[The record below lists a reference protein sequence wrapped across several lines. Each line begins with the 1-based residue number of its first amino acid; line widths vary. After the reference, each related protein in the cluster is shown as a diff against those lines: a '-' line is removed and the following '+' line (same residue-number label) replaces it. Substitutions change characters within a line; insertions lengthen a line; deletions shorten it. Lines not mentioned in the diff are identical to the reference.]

1 MPVAMVPPP
10 RGGLAFE
17 MVVEFGVENTLGKR
31 LLQLVEK
38 PVLVENLFRVT
49 AVQKLVQGVFLDR
62 HKRPPSASLWPAH
75 KIPDSSGG
83 QAAGS
88 LVADSASRVVPL
100 VDAGGARP
108 LAAGR
113 TRLRRRS
120 RRPS

>member
-62 HKRPPSASLWPAH
+62 HKRPPSASLWALH
-75 KIPDSSGG
+75 TRF
-83 QAAGS
+83 
-88 LVADSASRVVPL
+88 LTVPP
-100 VDAGGARP
+100 VDAARTEEMAVRRIGQRLYAAR
-108 LAAGR
+108 LAATCR
-113 TRLRRRS
+113 
-120 RRPS
+120 